1 MTKDDGLN
9 RVGGRNQ
16 KQMSFNEVVEDERSD
31 YLGRNVWQSVAPMDF
46 SMALD
51 SVHHQKT
58 VPSSSICS
66 VK

>member
-9 RVGGRNQ
+9 LIGGRDQ
-16 KQMSFNEVVEDERSD
+16 KQMSVNEVEDERNDSFG
-31 YLGRNVWQSVAPMDF
+31 LNVWQSVAPMDF
-46 SMALD
+46 SMALG

-66 VK
+66 FK